1 MGVPPRTCRLSR
13 THFNETRSRFMLV
26 PSSLFADPH
35 FLAYLLVFGAAA
47 VACGGGAY
55 QARHV
60 ADVDTR
66 YGLVALLLT
75 SGGWAAAHA
84 GYLLVEGTVAKN
96 FFYLLGLLVGF
107 ATVWAWLYFCSAYT
121 GRSLHRNRSMWHLAI
136 GTYAVVTLVKLTNP
150 LHNLYYTLDFT
161 TAPFPHLTVRHHLLY
176 WVIMGLS
183 YALAMVGYFMLVEL
197 YTQIS
202 NDTKPLLG
210 LTVLTALPAV
220 FNLVGYANPGF
231 LDITHEPL
239 GVAVFAVGVLFVYL
253 TEFQAVQLAGERD
266 NPAIVLS
273 EDNRIRDVNDEAAS
287 LFPALNDTEVAG
299 APLDATVPE
308 IANVLGTEQPLIEVD
323 TASRT
328 RYYRVTDH
336 QFGNRA
342 AQLGRVLLLDDV
354 TEQKEYEEQL
364 REAKEAAE
372 EADRLKTAM
381 LANMSHELRTP
392 LTAITGYADMLKETL
407 DGQPELFA
415 KKIQHGG
422 NRLSNT
428 LESVL
433 DFSELEAG
441 ARELDRSPVDLA
453 AIADEV
459 ADFRRSDA
467 EEASL
472 SLEIERPDGPVWAY
486 SNDAALH
493 RIVGNLVENAIKFTP
508 EGGSVGVRVREDS
521 DAVVL
526 EVEDTGI
533 GIDEDALPQVF
544 EAFRQESEGMDRE
557 FEGTGLGLSIVNEL
571 VDALGGEIEVH
582 TQKGKGTRFVVR
594 MPAAREEQVKDP
606 GEAEQGATP

>member
-1 MGVPPRTCRLSR
+1 MFVS
-13 THFNETRSRFMLV
+13 
-26 PSSLFADPH
+26 SSLFADPH
-35 FLAYLLVFGAAA
+35 FLAYLVVFGGAA
-47 VACGGGAY
+47 VACAVGAY
-55 QARHV
+55 RVQYISDA
-60 ADVDTR
+60 DTR
-66 YGLVALLLT
+66 HGLIALLLT
-75 SGGWAAAHA
+75 SGGWAAAHV
-84 GYLLVEGTVAKN
+84 GYLLVAGTIAKN
-96 FFYLLGLLVGF
+96 VFYLLGLLVGF

-121 GRSLHRNRSMWHLAI
+121 GRSLHRNRSIWQFA
-136 GTYAVVTLVKLTNP
+136 GFTYVAVTLVKVTNP
-150 LHNLYYTLDFT
+150 LHHLYYTLDYT
-161 TAPFPHLTVRHHLLY
+161 TSPFPHLTVRHHLLY

-197 YTQIS
+197 YTQTS

-239 GVAVFAVGVLFVYL
+239 GVAVFAVGVLFVYV

-266 NPAIVLS
+266 DPAIVLS
-273 EDNRIRDVNDEAAS
+273 DDRRIRDYNEEAAS
-287 LFPALNDTEVAG
+287 LFPALHGTDAVG
-299 APLDATVPE
+299 APLETTLPKIADAMRADP
-308 IANVLGTEQPLIEVD
+308 PLVEMD
-323 TASRT
+323 GSSRT
-328 RYYRVTDH
+328 RYYRITENR
-336 QFGNRA
+336 FGNRG

-407 DGQPELFA
+407 EGQPELFA
-415 KKIQHGG
+415 EKIQHGG

-441 ARELDRSPVDLA
+441 AHDLERSPVDLA
-453 AIADEV
+453 AITEDV
-459 ADFRRSDA
+459 ATRHRSSA

-472 SLEIERPDGPVWAY
+472 SMEIERPDEPVRAY
-486 SNDAALH
+486 SNDAALR
-493 RIVGNLVENAIKFTP
+493 RIAENLIDNAIKFTP
-508 EGGSVGVRVREDS
+508 EGGRVSVRVRED
-521 DAVVL
+521 DETVVL

-544 EAFRQESEGMDRE
+544 EAFRQESEGMARE
-557 FEGTGLGLSIVNEL
+557 YEGTGLGLSIVHEL
-571 VDALGGEIEVH
+571 VDALGGEIDVDTE
-582 TQKGKGTRFVVR
+582 KGEGTRFVVR
-594 MPAAREEQVKDP
+594 LPAVQEDRL
-606 GEAEQGATP
+606 GETDAGRDAQA

>member
-1 MGVPPRTCRLSR
+1 
-13 THFNETRSRFMLV
+13 MLV
-26 PSSLFADPH
+26 PSSLFSDPH
-35 FLAYLLVFGAAA
+35 FLAYLVVFGAAA
-47 VACGGGAY
+47 VACGVGTY
-55 QARHV
+55 QARYV

-66 YGLVALLLT
+66 HGLIALLLS
-75 SGGWAAAHA
+75 SGGWAAAHV
-84 GYLLVEGTVAKN
+84 GYLLVSGTIAKN
-96 FFYLLGLLVGF
+96 VFYLIGLLVGF

-121 GRSLHRNRSMWHLAI
+121 GRSLHRNRSMWQLAVF
-136 GTYAVVTLVKLTNP
+136 TYVAVTLVKVTNP
-150 LHNLYYTLDFT
+150 LHHLYYTLDFT
-161 TAPFPHLTVRHHLLY
+161 TSPFPHLTVRHHLMY

-197 YTQIS
+197 YMQTS
-202 NDTKPLLG
+202 NDTKPLMG

-239 GVAVFAVGVLFVYL
+239 GVSAFAVGVLFVYV

-266 NPAIVLS
+266 DPAIVLS
-273 EDNRIRDVNDEAAS
+273 KDRRIRDYNDEAAS
-287 LFPALNDTEVAG
+287 RLPALKDPEAVG
-299 APLDATVPE
+299 APLKAVLPE
-308 IANVLGTEQPLIEVD
+308 VAEALGTEPPLLEMEVD
-323 TASRT
+323 SQT
-328 RYYRVTDH
+328 RYYRATENR
-336 QFGNRA
+336 FGNRG

-354 TEQKEYEEQL
+354 TDQKEYEEQL

-392 LTAITGYADMLKETL
+392 LTSITGYAEMLKNTL
-407 DGQPELFA
+407 EGQPEMFA
-415 KKIQHGG
+415 EKIQHGG

-441 ARELDRSPVDLA
+441 TRELEQSPVDLA
-453 AIADEV
+453 AVVEEV
-459 ADFRRSDA
+459 SDLHRSDA

-472 SLEIERPDGPVWAY
+472 SMELERPDGPVWAH

-493 RIVGNLVENAIKFTP
+493 RIAENLIDNAIKFTP
-508 EGGSVGVRVREDS
+508 EGGRVAVSVRQEGET
-521 DAVVL
+521 VVF

-557 FEGTGLGLSIVNEL
+557 YEGTGLGLSIVKEL
-571 VDALGGEIEVH
+571 TDALDGQIRVDTEKGE
-582 TQKGKGTRFVVR
+582 GTRFVVR
-594 MPAAREEQVKDP
+594 LPATRV
-606 GEAEQGATP
+606 GEGS

>member
-1 MGVPPRTCRLSR
+1 
-13 THFNETRSRFMLV
+13 MLV
-26 PSSLFADPH
+26 PSSLFADPQ
-35 FLAYLLVFGAAA
+35 FLAYLVVFGGAA
-47 VACGGGAY
+47 VACGVAAY

-60 ADVDTR
+60 ADADTR
-66 YGLVALLLT
+66 HGLVALLLT
-75 SGGWAAAHA
+75 SGGWAAAHV
-84 GYLLVEGTVAKN
+84 GYLLVSGSIGKN
-96 FFYLLGLLVGF
+96 IFYLLGLLVGF

-121 GRSLHRNRSMWHLAI
+121 GRSLHRNPSMWRL
-136 GTYAVVTLVKLTNP
+136 AVVTYVVVVVVKLTNP
-150 LHNLYYTLDFT
+150 LHHLYYTLDFT
-161 TAPFPHLTVRHHLLY
+161 MSPFPHLTVRHHLLY

-183 YALAMVGYFMLVEL
+183 YALAMAGYFMLVEL

-220 FNLVGYANPGF
+220 FNLVGYATPGF

-239 GVAVFAVGVLFVYL
+239 GVAVFAVGVLFVYF

-266 NPAIVLS
+266 DPAIVLS
-273 EDNRIRDVNDEAAS
+273 EDNRVRDVNDEAAS
-287 LFPALNDTEVAG
+287 LFPALQRTDAVG

-323 TASRT
+323 AASRT
-328 RYYRVTDH
+328 RYYRVTNH
-336 QFGNRA
+336 QFGSRA
-342 AQLGRVLLLDDV
+342 AQLGRVLLFDDV
-354 TEQKEYEEQL
+354 TERKEYEEQL
-364 REAKEAAE
+364 RDAKEAAE

-392 LTAITGYADMLKETL
+392 LTAITGYADMLKDML
-407 DGQPELFA
+407 DGEPELFA
-415 KKIQHGG
+415 EKIQHGG
-422 NRLSNT
+422 TRLSNT

-453 AIADEV
+453 AIVDEA
-459 ADFRRSDA
+459 ADFHRSSA

-472 SLEIERPDGPVWAY
+472 SLEIERPDGPVWVY
-486 SNDAALH
+486 SNEAALH
-493 RIVGNLVENAIKFTP
+493 RIVGNLLENAIKFTP
-508 EGGSVGVRVREDS
+508 EGGSVGVRVREDG

-544 EAFRQESEGMDRE
+544 EAFRQESEGMARE
-557 FEGTGLGLSIVNEL
+557 YEGTGLGLSIVKEL
-571 VDALGGEIEVH
+571 ADALDAEIEVH
-582 TQKGKGTRFVVR
+582 TQKGEGTRFVVR
-594 MPAAREEQVKDP
+594 MPAAPEKQIEEP
-606 GEAEQGATP
+606 GRAEQGATP